1 MKKALTITGTAL
13 AMAFML
19 MGSNTLNAQ
28 TIALQAPEPADNPN
42 IGGNSPWDKACA
54 SASYNEYFV
63 TINWVGTANSD
74 NQFILELSNAS
85 GSFTSPTVLS
95 TITDQNGNSEF
106 ETSFNLPTN
115 IQGAGYQMR
124 VRSTSPAATSPASA
138 AYSMYYLGFTT
149 NLHMSPDGDGTT
161 PGTLQVCG
169 GGNVTLS
176 VDNVPA
182 GEVNTYQYAWYRSG
196 TPIGNGPSI
205 ETSGNGEYYVY
216 IDYGDCTG
224 SANTESNHIIINTG
238 TSTGIAINNPPS
250 TSLCAGQAAPALE
263 ANVQNAS
270 YRYTW
275 FKDGAIV
282 QAEQVGAFTYTINTN
297 DPSFTGDYTVQVKG
311 SGICT
316 ETSAPVSITN
326 AGAFTV
332 NRVNEGNMVVMPSQT
347 QSLSISTD
355 ANSPTYQWYR
365 NNIIINGATQAS
377 YNAAL
382 EGSYHVAVTQ
392 TGGACSSTTINSEA
406 TTVISPTEFRLEID
420 YATNYTECNE
430 TSMVLETSA
439 IYAVLA
445 DSSEINVTNDVASS
459 FSYQWQKD
467 GADVSAETARAISLT
482 NSDENGSYTV
492 TGTYASMTSTSNTLP
507 LQLASSGSLIITS
520 TSTVYCSSDD
530 LIIISSETDLT
541 GETFDWERDGEA
553 INSSDQALVTNSP
566 GTYRLVLR
574 KGECPTIS
582 NEITIAP
589 LDPDLITLSIDGDV
603 IFPEGSSKTVTA
615 TGGTSYIWYDAAN
628 NEVST
633 SDSYTFTTEG
643 DYTLVAS
650 IDNCNVVKQ
659 ITADY
664 LDLFNIPNVI
674 TPNGD
679 GANDQW
685 IIPNSYSNKSDVNV
699 IIYNAKGAEVLN
711 VFNYQNTWP
720 ESSTSFSQQNMVY
733 YYVIKNATE
742 TLKQGTITVIR

>member
-238 TSTGIAINNPPS
+238 TSTGM
-250 TSLCAGQAAPALE
+250 PARTH
-263 ANVQNAS
+263 A
-270 YRYTW
+270 
-275 FKDGAIV
+275 
-282 QAEQVGAFTYTINTN
+282 
-297 DPSFTGDYTVQVKG
+297 
-311 SGICT
+311 
-316 ETSAPVSITN
+316 
-326 AGAFTV
+326 
-332 NRVNEGNMVVMPSQT
+332 
-347 QSLSISTD
+347 
-355 ANSPTYQWYR
+355 
-365 NNIIINGATQAS
+365 
-377 YNAAL
+377 
-382 EGSYHVAVTQ
+382 H
-392 TGGACSSTTINSEA
+392 
-406 TTVISPTEFRLEID
+406 
-420 YATNYTECNE
+420 
-430 TSMVLETSA
+430 
-439 IYAVLA
+439 
-445 DSSEINVTNDVASS
+445 
-459 FSYQWQKD
+459 
-467 GADVSAETARAISLT
+467 
-482 NSDENGSYTV
+482 
-492 TGTYASMTSTSNTLP
+492 
-507 LQLASSGSLIITS
+507 LI
-520 TSTVYCSSDD
+520 
-530 LIIISSETDLT
+530 L
-541 GETFDWERDGEA
+541 
-553 INSSDQALVTNSP
+553 
-566 GTYRLVLR
+566 
-574 KGECPTIS
+574 
-582 NEITIAP
+582 
-589 LDPDLITLSIDGDV
+589 
-603 IFPEGSSKTVTA
+603 
-615 TGGTSYIWYDAAN
+615 
-628 NEVST
+628 
-633 SDSYTFTTEG
+633 
-643 DYTLVAS
+643 
-650 IDNCNVVKQ
+650 
-659 ITADY
+659 
-664 LDLFNIPNVI
+664 
-674 TPNGD
+674 
-679 GANDQW
+679 
-685 IIPNSYSNKSDVNV
+685 
-699 IIYNAKGAEVLN
+699 
-711 VFNYQNTWP
+711 
-720 ESSTSFSQQNMVY
+720 
-733 YYVIKNATE
+733 
-742 TLKQGTITVIR
+742 